1 MRDKK
6 EGQRGRRKNQKTDG
20 TNVKEIN
27 GGEGERE
34 RDRTRE
40 GGSE

>member
-1 MRDKK
+1 MQDEK

-27 GGEGERE
+27 GGEGDRE
-34 RDRTRE
+34 RQNER
-40 GGSE
+40 GGE